1 MHNTTNR
8 PATLLATAAC
18 AALLAGCATT
28 QVDAQWRNVD
38 LPPSYL
44 LGASVLVTCETGE
57 QVVKR
62 ICEDQL
68 GADLRARG
76 VRVLVAAPGALP
88 SGVPVG
94 ATDVQYLPLARENGA
109 KAVFSVSVGPAAQTV
124 SQGVS
129 LGIGLGGFGRG
140 VGGGVGVS
148 APIGGG
154 QLSPGYAAS
163 GRVTDVASG
172 RLMWTA
178 RASSPPSSDVNQQ
191 FTELSKSV
199 LDAAAS
205 AGLF

>member
-1 MHNTTNR
+1 MNR
-8 PATLLATAAC
+8 ITRSLAVLTVGAGA
-18 AALLAGCATT
+18 LAGCATT

-38 LPPSYL
+38 LTPGYL
-44 LGASVLVTCETGE
+44 RGASVLVSCETGE
-57 QVVKR
+57 EVLKR

-88 SGVPVG
+88 LG
-94 ATDVQYLPLARENGA
+94 APAGPTDVQYLPLARDNGA
-109 KAVFSVSVGPAAQTV
+109 KAVFSVSVGLASQSV

-129 LGIGLGGFGRG
+129 LGIGIGGFGRG
-140 VGGGVGVS
+140 VGGGLGVS

-154 QLSPGYAAS
+154 QVSQGYAAN

-178 RASSPPSSDVNQQ
+178 RASSPASSDVNQQ
-191 FTELSKSV
+191 FAELSKSV
-199 LDAAAS
+199 LDAAS
-205 AGLF
+205 GAGLF

>member
-1 MHNTTNR
+1 MNSTTR
-8 PATLLATAAC
+8 SLALCALAA
-18 AALLAGCATT
+18 AGLGGCAST
-28 QVDAQWRNVD
+28 QVDAQWRNVE
-38 LPPSYL
+38 LPPGYL
-44 LGASVLVTCETGE
+44 RGASVLVSCETGDE
-57 QVVKR
+57 VVKR

-88 SGVPVG
+88 AGAPVG
-94 ATDVQYLPLARENGA
+94 PTDAQYLPLARENGA
-109 KAVFSVSVGPAAQTV
+109 KAVFAVSVGLASQQV

-140 VGGGVGVS
+140 LGGALGVS

-154 QLSPGYAAS
+154 QVSQGYAAS
-163 GRVTDVASG
+163 GRVTDAASG

-178 RASSPPSSDVNQQ
+178 RASSPASSDVNQQ
-191 FTELSKSV
+191 FVELSKSV
-199 LDAAAS
+199 LDAAGS

>member
-1 MHNTTNR
+1 MNSTTR
-8 PATLLATAAC
+8 SLALCALAA
-18 AALLAGCATT
+18 AGLGGCAST
-28 QVDAQWRNVD
+28 QVDAQWRNVE
-38 LPPSYL
+38 LPPGYL
-44 LGASVLVTCETGE
+44 RGASVLVSCETGE
-57 QVVKR
+57 EVVKR

-88 SGVPVG
+88 AGAPVG
-94 ATDVQYLPLARENGA
+94 PTDAQYLPLARENGA
-109 KAVFSVSVGPAAQTV
+109 KAVFAVSVGLASQQV

-140 VGGGVGVS
+140 LGGALGVS

-154 QLSPGYAAS
+154 QVSQGYAAS
-163 GRVTDVASG
+163 GRVTDAASG

-178 RASSPPSSDVNQQ
+178 RASSPASSDVNQQ
-191 FTELSKSV
+191 FVELSKSV
-199 LDAAAS
+199 LDAAGS

>member
-154 QLSPGYAAS
+154 QFSQGYAAS

>member
-18 AALLAGCATT
+18 AAVLAGCATT

-154 QLSPGYAAS
+154 QFSQGYAAS